1 MPLIRRYYTKFDP
14 RTGKR
19 IRKPVKKW
27 YCLYK
32 KNGKW
37 KREPAYSDKSASL
50 QLLARREREC
60 ARESIGL
67 IDQYTKAATI
77 DIADHISHYVKNL
90 TDRGNSHDH
99 IVTTEYRVRWVCTNG
114 GIELIGDLTK
124 ARVEAALAKLTGEE
138 GLSASSRNHY
148 LTAIKGF
155 AKWLVDERRAEEN
168 YIGAMRKQ
176 SVQGKRVKVRRPLTI
191 EEFDKLLRATAA
203 SAERLHNLSGAD
215 RVAVYLTAYATGY
228 RRRELATLTPAS
240 FEFGKEPAVSISTD
254 ASKRDRP
261 ERIPL
266 NSAIAAH
273 LKAYLTDR
281 PASRPLWRIAN
292 RNTAEMIQ
300 ADLTAAGVKF
310 KAGIEVV
317 DFHSLRQTFT
327 TGLVR
332 SGASPKVTQ
341 QLARHSDINLTM
353 GVYAKLNSSEERAAV
368 EALFT
373 PSFLAQGLAQG
384 VVPNRKSSHRHGTF
398 PDQKSTSDNPGK
410 HAPNRG
416 KAAAGKR
423 KKPRN

>member
-1 MPLIRRYYTKFDP
+1 MPLIRRYYTKPDP
-14 RTGKR
+14 RTGR
-19 IRKPVKKW
+19 RVRKPVKKW
-27 YCLYK
+27 YLLYK

-37 KREPAYSDKSASL
+37 KREPAYSDKASSL

-77 DIADHISHYVKNL
+77 AIADHISHYAKNL
-90 TDRGNSHDH
+90 VDRGNSHNH
-99 IVTTEYRVRWVCTNG
+99 VTTTEYRVRWVCANG

-124 ARVEAALAKLTGEE
+124 ARVESALARLTGES

-168 YIGAMRKQ
+168 YVGALRKK
-176 SVQGKRVKVRRPLTI
+176 SVDGKRVKVRRPLTV
-191 EEFDKLLRATAA
+191 EEFDKLLRAAAA
-203 SAERLHNLSGAD
+203 SKERIHNLTGAD

-240 FEFGKEPAVSISTD
+240 FEFGKEPAVSIGTR

-266 NSAIAAH
+266 NSSIAAY
-273 LKAYLTDR
+273 LKTYLTGR
-281 PASRPLWRIAN
+281 PTSQPLWRIAN

-300 ADLTAAGVKF
+300 TDLSAARIKF
-310 KAGIEVV
+310 QAGIETV

-368 EALFT
+368 EALST

-384 VVPNRKSSHRHGTF
+384 RTPNGTLRRENGTL
-398 PDQKSTSDNPGK
+398 PDQKPPGDNPGK
-410 HAPNRG
+410 PAPNGR
-416 KAAAGKR
+416 KAAAAKR
-423 KKPRN
+423 KKPRI